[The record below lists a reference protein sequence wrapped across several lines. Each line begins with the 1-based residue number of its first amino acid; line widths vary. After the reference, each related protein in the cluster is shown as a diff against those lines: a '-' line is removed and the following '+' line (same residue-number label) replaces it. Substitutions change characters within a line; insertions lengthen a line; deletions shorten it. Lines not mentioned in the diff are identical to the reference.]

1 MSDEQFQ
8 ELMSEVRALAM
19 KVRFIEEDLQ
29 EIKDI
34 KLEQIKACV
43 EQMATDHLQK
53 VQAQSA
59 KNWKV
64 ERM

>member
-8 ELMSEVRALAM
+8 ELMSEIRALAM

-29 EIKDI
+29 EIKDL

-43 EQMATDHLQK
+43 EQLATEQLNR
-53 VQAQSA
+53 VQDSAA

>member
-1 MSDEQFQ
+1 MTDEQFQ
-8 ELMSEVRALAM
+8 ELMSELRALAM

-43 EQMATDHLQK
+43 EQLATEQLNR
-53 VQAQSA
+53 VQDNAA
-59 KNWKV
+59 KTWKV

>member
-8 ELMSEVRALAM
+8 ELMSELRALAM
-19 KVRFIEEDLQ
+19 KVRFIEEDIQ
-29 EIKDI
+29 EIKDT
-34 KLEQIKACV
+34 KLEHIKACV
-43 EQMATDHLQK
+43 EQLATEQLQK
-53 VQAQSA
+53 VQDSAA

>member
-8 ELMSEVRALAM
+8 ELMSEIRALAM
-19 KVRFIEEDLQ
+19 KIRFIEEDIQ
-29 EIKDI
+29 EIKDS

-43 EQMATDHLQK
+43 EQLATEQLNR
-53 VQAQSA
+53 VQDSAA

>member
-8 ELMSEVRALAM
+8 ELMSEIRALAM
-19 KVRFIEEDLQ
+19 KVRFIEEDIQ
-29 EIKDI
+29 EIKDL

-43 EQMATDHLQK
+43 EQLATEQLNR
-53 VQAQSA
+53 VQDSAA

>member
-8 ELMSEVRALAM
+8 ELMSEIRALAM
-19 KVRFIEEDLQ
+19 KIRFIEEDIQ
-29 EIKDI
+29 EIKDS

-43 EQMATDHLQK
+43 EQLATEQLNR
-53 VQAQSA
+53 VQDSA
-59 KNWKV
+59 AKHWKV

>member
-8 ELMSEVRALAM
+8 ELMSEIRVLAM
-19 KVRFIEEDLQ
+19 KVRFIEEDIQ

-34 KLEQIKACV
+34 KLEHIKACV

-53 VQAQSA
+53 VQEQSA

>member
-43 EQMATDHLQK
+43 EQMATEQLNR
-53 VQAQSA
+53 VQDSAA